1 MQDLPQLERL
11 LRMITSLSGVK
22 KFTVQ
27 EITERFNISRRTF
40 YRDRQTLLNAGFAFE
55 NDGGL
60 YWIEKIDSPFKE
72 LHDLPYFTEEEAWIM
87 RRAIHSIDEN
97 NLLKTNLV
105 RKLYSLYK
113 FGKVAD
119 IIVKREKSAVISNL
133 AKAIKCRKQI
143 VLHEYHSSHSSTIQ
157 DRLVEPFDFT
167 SNFISVWAFDVNS
180 RSNKV
185 FKTSRITKA
194 TLTGEPFHYASRHK
208 SQPLDVFRI
217 SGSKQTIVKLALSMR
232 AYNLM
237 IEEYPLAE
245 KYITRPDD
253 ARWLF
258 EAPVSGFEGVGR
270 FVLGLC
276 GEVEVISP
284 DALKIFILE
293 KVNCLKSNLGGS

>member
-1 MQDLPQLERL
+1 MQELPHLERL

-22 KFTVQ
+22 KFTVK
-27 EITERFNISRRTF
+27 EITERFDISRRTF

-55 NDGGL
+55 NDQGL
-60 YWIEKIDSPFKE
+60 YWIDKIDSPFKE

-133 AKAIKCRKQI
+133 NKAINSRKQI

-194 TLTGEPFHYASRHK
+194 SITGEPFRYTSMHK

-217 SGSKQTIVKLALSMR
+217 SGSKQKMVKLTLSMR

-245 KYITRPDD
+245 KYITPLDGN
-253 ARWLF
+253 RWLF
-258 EAPVSGFEGVGR
+258 ESPVSGFEGVGR

-276 GEVEVISP
+276 EEVEVISP
-284 DALKIFILE
+284 DALKIFIAE
-293 KVNCLKSNLGGS
+293 KVNCLRNNLEVS